1 MSWKR
6 RAALAFTFAA
16 FVVPPAPATAAPPQ
30 TATAPSAA
38 ETDAVRD
45 LMRTGVAEYK
55 KGNLQ
60 AARDAF
66 LQAWAI
72 KPHYAIAASLA
83 EVEMALG
90 QYRSTAEHLEYYL
103 ANLPAELAEK
113 RTAAET
119 QLAEVK
125 KHLTILRVTA
135 DSPDATIY
143 VDGVAV
149 EPGRELHL
157 EPGPHVLVAERGS
170 VRTKPREVV
179 FAAGQTLDERL
190 ETKPAEPVPVAAP
203 PQPMPAPSSTA
214 TPRDSG
220 VHAPASVLIVGGAL
234 TLVAVGIGVGYS
246 LDASSA
252 RSEADR
258 LAEETARAGNPT
270 DVARNAQC
278 APASGTPPAAC
289 AELQDNLAHANRS
302 QDIAL
307 GSFIA
312 GGVLAAGTLAAYF
325 LWPKKDAGSEH
336 ARVRVAPWLDRR
348 AGGSTV
354 TVAF

>member
-1 MSWKR
+1 MTLNR
-6 RAALAFTFAA
+6 CAAFAA
-16 FVVPPAPATAAPPQ
+16 FAFTALLLSPPVAVAAPSPNASET
-30 TATAPSAA
+30 TAHD
-38 ETDAVRD
+38 TDTVRD
-45 LMRTGVAEYK
+45 LMRTGVTEYK

-66 LQAWAI
+66 LRAWAI

-103 ANLPAELAEK
+103 SNLPAELADK
-113 RTAAET
+113 RSAAET
-119 QLAEVK
+119 QLAEAR
-125 KHLTILRVTA
+125 KHLTTLRVTA
-135 DSPDATIY
+135 DAPDATIY

-149 EPGRELHL
+149 EPGRELLL

-170 VRTKPREVV
+170 IRTKPREVV

-190 ETKPAEPVPVAAP
+190 ETQSAEPVPVAP
-203 PQPMPAPSSTA
+203 PPSPAPAPSSA
-214 TPRDSG
+214 APQDSG
-220 VHAPASVLIVGGAL
+220 ARAPASVLIVGGSL

-246 LDASSA
+246 LDSSSA

-258 LAEETARAGNPT
+258 LAEETVRSGNPA
-270 DVARNAQC
+270 DVARNGQC
-278 APASGTPPAAC
+278 APASGPPPPAC
-289 AELQDNLAHANRS
+289 AELRDNLDHANRS

-312 GGVLAAGTLAAYF
+312 GGVLAAGTLATYF
-325 LWPKKDAGSEH
+325 LWPKKDVSSEH
-336 ARVRVAPWLDRR
+336 ARVRVTPWIDQR
-348 AGGSTV
+348 GSGSTV
-354 TVAF
+354 SVAF

>member
-1 MSWKR
+1 MTRKLGSP
-6 RAALAFTFAA
+6 LVA
-16 FVVPPAPATAAPPQ
+16 FVCASLALPPTTAVAAPQPK
-30 TATAPSAA
+30 ATEGAAA

-66 LQAWAI
+66 LQAWSI

-103 ANLPAELAEK
+103 SNLPPELGDK
-113 RTAAET
+113 RVAAET
-119 QLAEVK
+119 QLAEAR
-125 KHLTILRVTA
+125 KHLTALRVTA
-135 DSPDATIY
+135 DAPDATIY

-149 EPGRELHL
+149 EPGRELL
-157 EPGPHVLVAERGS
+157 LDPGPHILVAERGK

-179 FAAGQTLDERL
+179 FVAGQALDEHL
-190 ETKPAEPVPVAAP
+190 VTKPEEPAAALPVAPSA
-203 PQPMPAPSSTA
+203 QPSSSPVIDA
-214 TPRDSG
+214 GP
-220 VHAPASVLIVGGAL
+220 HPPASVFIVGGAL
-234 TLVAVGIGVGYS
+234 TLVAVGIGIGYS

-252 RSEADR
+252 RSEADG
-258 LAEETARAGNPT
+258 LAEQTARTGEPS
-270 DVARNAQC
+270 DVAAKREC

-289 AELQDNLAHANRS
+289 AELRDTLDHANRS
-302 QDIAL
+302 QNIAL

-312 GGVLAAGTLAAYF
+312 GGVLAAGTVATYF
-325 LWPKKDAGSEH
+325 LWPKGTSGSDH
-336 ARVRVAPWLDRR
+336 ARVRVAPWVDKGS
-348 AGGSTV
+348 AGSSITV
-354 TVAF
+354 VF

>member
-1 MSWKR
+1 MISKR
-6 RAALAFTFAA
+6 RPTLIVFVVVALALT
-16 FVVPPAPATAAPPQ
+16 PTATVAAPK
-30 TATAPSAA
+30 ANESAA
-38 ETDAVRD
+38 RETDAVRD
-45 LMRTGVAEYK
+45 LMRTGVTEYK

-103 ANLPAELAEK
+103 SNLPAELSDK
-113 RTAAET
+113 RSAAET
-119 QLAEVK
+119 QLAEAR
-125 KHLTILRVTA
+125 KHLTTLRVTA
-135 DSPDATIY
+135 DAPDATIY

-149 EPGRELHL
+149 EPGRELLL

-190 ETKPAEPVPVAAP
+190 ETQPAEPVPVAP
-203 PQPMPAPSSTA
+203 PPKPEPATSGAVPQ
-214 TPRDSG
+214 DSG
-220 VHAPASVLIVGGAL
+220 TRAPASVLIVGGAL
-234 TLVAVGIGVGYS
+234 TLVAVGVGVGYS
-246 LDASSA
+246 LDSSSA

-258 LAEETARAGNPT
+258 LAEETARTGNPT

-278 APASGTPPAAC
+278 APASGSPPAAC
-289 AELQDNLAHANRS
+289 AELQDNLDHANRS

-312 GGVLAAGTLAAYF
+312 GGVFAAGTLATYF
-325 LWPKKDAGSEH
+325 LWPKKDTASDH
-336 ARVRVAPWLDRR
+336 ARVRVTPWLDGR
-348 AGGSTV
+348 GSGSTV